1 VNSSRYSGTE
11 QGSVVTE
18 DERRLFPAT
27 SRALGGGVD
36 SLDMYLGTAVNVAT
50 VLLGTVV
57 GVAVG
62 GRIPDRLRA
71 TITAALGLLTGA
83 LAIREVG
90 ATDEFIVVLAAVLIG
105 SVIGE
110 FARIEQGLEALGIR
124 LQSRL
129 TSEAKRFDVEFPE
142 AAIPEAAGD
151 QHNRFAEGFVL
162 ASLVFVIGPLTIL
175 GSINDGLGD
184 PELLLVKAGL
194 DGFASIAFASIFG
207 WGVGLAA
214 VTVLVVQGTIA
225 LASSA
230 LDGVLTDAMIDALA
244 STGGILLLGI
254 SLRLLDLKHVRVAN
268 MLPAL
273 VLAPLFVWWF
283 G

>member
-1 VNSSRYSGTE
+1 
-11 QGSVVTE
+11 
-18 DERRLFPAT
+18 
-27 SRALGGGVD
+27 
-36 SLDMYLGTAVNVAT
+36 MYLGTAVNVAT

-110 FARIEQGLEALGIR
+110 FARIEQGLEALGIW

-142 AAIPEAAGD
+142 ASIPEAAGN
-151 QHNRFAEGFVL
+151 QQNRFAEGFVL

-194 DGFASIAFASIFG
+194 DGFASIAFASIYG